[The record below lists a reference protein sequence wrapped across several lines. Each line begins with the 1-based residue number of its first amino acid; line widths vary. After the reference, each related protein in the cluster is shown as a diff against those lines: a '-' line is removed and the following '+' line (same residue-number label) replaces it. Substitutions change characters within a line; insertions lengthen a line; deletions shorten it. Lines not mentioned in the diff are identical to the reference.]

1 MVDLLKKKDWDW
13 KVMVFQVGGIL
24 KLKPNEKVRIDLQ
37 ETKLVEAVQDKYF
50 RELLQNPSVYW
61 SAKGSN
67 AESREVVE
75 AVLSMYSLDSALE
88 RFQFNSLIV
97 EELIRQTEQYM
108 QDIDTKEIERYTN
121 EYMQV
126 VGTECI
132 VDIRWRKGNNYEFK
146 GLSGIRYQTSL
157 SLISAMSG
165 ILEKHPEVKK
175 ILFRLNCKKKYDID
189 KYAKNALK
197 GYMLKCKESGIEFVL
212 DTSECGEEIKEEFVD
227 LQNYAK
233 EYSAEERVKYFDGLE
248 VGTVCLLGKYV
259 STKTDKDALGRY
271 GNGKCASIRVAIVK
285 KNTEETIEFTTL
297 NGKVFG
303 AELSYTDTTP
313 TTEIK
318 TYKEVANKKSE
329 IGVENVFTGSKYVLG
344 RFRDDKEAEFVEM
357 ELEGKKV
364 KMPQGFKVLLEL
376 KKHEDEL
383 KAKGIEFNGKLLYE
397 EVNEVLSRM

>member
-37 ETKLVEAVQDKYF
+37 ETKLVEAIQDKYF

-132 VDIRWRKGNNYEFK
+132 VDIRWRKGNNYLRPVRF
-146 GLSGIRYQTSL
+146 I
-157 SLISAMSG
+157 
-165 ILEKHPEVKK
+165 IL
-175 ILFRLNCKKKYDID
+175 
-189 KYAKNALK
+189 LK
-197 GYMLKCKESGIEFVL
+197 
-212 DTSECGEEIKEEFVD
+212 DTI
-227 LQNYAK
+227 
-233 EYSAEERVKYFDGLE
+233 
-248 VGTVCLLGKYV
+248 
-259 STKTDKDALGRY
+259 
-271 GNGKCASIRVAIVK
+271 
-285 KNTEETIEFTTL
+285 
-297 NGKVFG
+297 
-303 AELSYTDTTP
+303 
-313 TTEIK
+313 
-318 TYKEVANKKSE
+318 
-329 IGVENVFTGSKYVLG
+329 
-344 RFRDDKEAEFVEM
+344 
-357 ELEGKKV
+357 
-364 KMPQGFKVLLEL
+364 
-376 KKHEDEL
+376 
-383 KAKGIEFNGKLLYE
+383 
-397 EVNEVLSRM
+397 